1 MFEFDSIGIFKVRD
15 KKCFVVEN
23 PTECN
28 DFNHL
33 TNENVLI
40 DSKTYYVIAVEC
52 FMHCPPWR
60 KGEKISLMV
69 DAT

>member
-1 MFEFDSIGIFKVRD
+1 MFEFDSIDTFEVRD
-15 KKCFVVEN
+15 KKCFVVGN

-28 DFNHL
+28 DFNHF

-40 DSKTYYVIAVEC
+40 NNKAYYVIAVGC
-52 FMHCPPWR
+52 FMHSAPWR